1 MFKGGAQ
8 PDYPAAL
15 SSLQHMDSEQLKDIL
30 NNEDKFDEFIRQLP
44 QMKALQEEKNMLL
57 TANKSLAEYNLS
69 QEPVVREAKARLQ
82 EKYRAAQQLGEEVR
96 QLKSTLDTKQGN
108 VSPDTLLALLEA
120 ANQEVEEESE
130 QMTDAFLSGGDNLE
144 EFLEQ
149 YHEKRKLAHL
159 RRVKVDK
166 LKELIRARNQ
176 QQTPSR
182 AAPPPPGSHQPRGV
196 NYNWGARGPGYEQ
209 LPYPAQPQYN
219 MPMPMPPSYR

>member
-1 MFKGGAQ
+1 MG
-8 PDYPAAL
+8 
-15 SSLQHMDSEQLKDIL
+15 E
-30 NNEDKFDEFIRQLP
+30 
-44 QMKALQEEKNMLL
+44 MLL
-57 TANKSLAEYNLS
+57 TSNKSLAEYNLS
-69 QEPVVREAKARLQ
+69 QEPEVREFKA
-82 EKYRAAQQLGEEVR
+82 A
-96 QLKSTLDTKQGN
+96 LDAKQGN

-130 QMTDAFLSGGDNLE
+130 QMTDAFLSGGDNLD

-166 LKELIRARNQ
+166 LKELIRGRRQ
-176 QQTPSR
+176 QQQQGTPSR
-182 AAPPPPGSHQPRGV
+182 AAPPPPGVQQQRGPTFS
-196 NYNWGARGPGYEQ
+196 WGAPGPGYEQ

>member
-1 MFKGGAQ
+1 
-8 PDYPAAL
+8 
-15 SSLQHMDSEQLKDIL
+15 
-30 NNEDKFDEFIRQLP
+30 
-44 QMKALQEEKNMLL
+44 MKALQEEKEMLL
-57 TANKSLAEYNLS
+57 TSNKSLAEYNLS

-96 QLKSTLDTKQGN
+96 ELKAALDTKQGN

-130 QMTDAFLSGGDNLE
+130 QMTDTFLSGGDNLD

-166 LKELIRARNQ
+166 LKELIRGQNQ
-176 QQTPSR
+176 KQGQQGTPSR
-182 AAPPPPGSHQPRGV
+182 AAPPPPGGHQQRGG
-196 NYNWGARGPGYEQ
+196 NYSWGGRGPGYEQ

-219 MPMPMPPSYR
+219 MPMPMPPSYNR

>member
-1 MFKGGAQ
+1 
-8 PDYPAAL
+8 
-15 SSLQHMDSEQLKDIL
+15 
-30 NNEDKFDEFIRQLP
+30 
-44 QMKALQEEKNMLL
+44 MKALQDEKEMLL
-57 TANKSLAEYNLS
+57 TSNKSLAEYNLS

-82 EKYRAAQQLGEEVR
+82 EKYRTAQQLGEEVR
-96 QLKSTLDTKQGN
+96 ELKAALDTKQGN

-130 QMTDAFLSGGDNLE
+130 QMTDTFLSGGDNLD

-166 LKELIRARNQ
+166 LKELIRGRNQ
-176 QQTPSR
+176 GQQGTPSR
-182 AAPPPPGSHQPRGV
+182 AAPPPPGGHQQRGG
-196 NYNWGARGPGYEQ
+196 NYSWGGRGPGYEQQ